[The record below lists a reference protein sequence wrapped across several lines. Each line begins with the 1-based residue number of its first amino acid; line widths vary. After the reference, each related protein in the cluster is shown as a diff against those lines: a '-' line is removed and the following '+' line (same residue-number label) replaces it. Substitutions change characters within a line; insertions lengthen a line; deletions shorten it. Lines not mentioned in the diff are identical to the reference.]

1 MGDNLVKSHKSVERD
16 LLGKNLFM
24 TPKKT
29 RATRYVI
36 ILYTNIMMELI
47 KLCKICNE
55 TLQHFGLGMMF
66 CYLNMLIFGL
76 KYTNTIK
83 NDVYNLPLCFPKKS
97 IYFY

>member
-29 RATRYVI
+29 RATKYVI

-55 TLQHFGLGMMF
+55 TL
-66 CYLNMLIFGL
+66 
-76 KYTNTIK
+76 
-83 NDVYNLPLCFPKKS
+83 
-97 IYFY
+97 